1 MKEAEI
7 NAALSEQH
15 NTITFLTQRTV
26 TLSVDLAKAKTTI
39 GEQHEA
45 LTKAQ
50 AALEELSAKS
60 KEIADLKNLIVN
72 MTHHDGA
79 VEEFRPI
86 WEPLVKEALGERA
99 HADQE

>member
-1 MKEAEI
+1 MVEAEI
-7 NAALSEQH
+7 NAALNEQH
-15 NTITFLTQRTV
+15 NTINFLLQRTV

-45 LTKAQ
+45 LAKAQ
-50 AALEELSAKS
+50 AALEELTAKS
-60 KEIADLKNLIVN
+60 NEISSLKKLIVN

-86 WEPLVKEALGERA
+86 WEPLVKEELGERA
-99 HADQE
+99 HAGQE